1 MVDCEVLPPKVLGL
15 AQSVQKLDGID
26 IVADAGVRI
35 DVLQGVD
42 LERAALLTCDYAAR
56 LIRRVLPRL
65 GDQLLY
71 LVSR

>member
-1 MVDCEVLPPKVLGL
+1 MVDRQVLPPQVLRL
-15 AQSVQKLDGID
+15 AQGVQKLDGID

-42 LERAALLTCDYAAR
+42 LERVTLLTCNYAAR

-65 GDQLLY
+65 RDQLLY